1 MCLVLK
7 RKVHL
12 MLHNQVAVSH
22 REFPQAWF
30 KDVPEHLYAS
40 RRYVCATN
48 HYGVKSGFGQKEW
61 ESKGWIHVQAE
72 GSIKALLRLYIK
84 AKLRLYGSKSVLKHQ
99 GTSV

>member
-1 MCLVLK
+1 
-7 RKVHL
+7 

-30 KDVPEHLYAS
+30 QDVPENLYAS

-72 GSIKALLRLYIK
+72 GSIKALLRLY
-84 AKLRLYGSKSVLKHQ
+84 
-99 GTSV
+99 